1 MPIHIHLF
9 AYLAK
14 FSPTGKEK
22 FDLDPGPGT
31 TVGQLLEKLRV
42 PADLEMRVLV
52 NGRHAEPTTPLAEG
66 DDIFIY
72 PPAAGG

>member
-1 MPIHIHLF
+1 MLVRVHLF
-9 AYLAK
+9 AYLTK
-14 FSPTGKEK
+14 FSPTGQEK

-31 TVGQLLEKLRV
+31 TVGQLLEKLEIPPDFEKRI
-42 PADLEMRVLV
+42 LV

-66 DDIFIY
+66 DDVFIY